1 MVSSASTPRVPA
13 SFLATLAPAVI
24 LSWGWPRRLVAL
36 ICGAVGALAM
46 PPLGFI
52 PALVVALVVAV
63 WLIDGA
69 ANYHERAG
77 ALVASVWTA
86 FGDGWWWGFGYFL
99 ASLWWLGSAFLVDAR
114 EFAWALPFGVVALP
128 AGLALFPALGFAVAR
143 AVWPQGPA
151 RILALAFALG
161 LSEWLRAVALT
172 GFPWNELGLALGQ
185 NLALA
190 QGAAFVGEHGLTL
203 AAIVIF
209 AAPATLWEGR
219 GWRRL
224 WPTATALAALSA
236 LAAFG
241 AHRLA
246 EPQPAPV
253 AGVKLRI
260 LQTNVSQGPEFSS
273 ANGAAILTHYLDLSQ
288 RAGSQGHDGL
298 ADATR
303 LVWPELAFPFLLS
316 REPVALQ
323 RIADFLRDGAVLAT
337 GAARADAPAGGRPA
351 RYYNSILT
359 LNRTGLLPAR
369 YDKRHLVPFGEYT
382 PFESVLRRLGVTEMV
397 HFAGGYQPGQ
407 GSNLLPM
414 PGAPDALALICYEAI
429 FPSEWGGARDG
440 AAERAG
446 WILNVTD
453 DAWFGVTPGPH
464 QHFAQARL
472 RAIEWGLPLV
482 RAANGGLSAIVDSY
496 GRIISAVDF
505 GAEGVV
511 EGELPGALPP
521 TYESRWGSA
530 AFGLAL
536 AALLAAAI
544 ASRARA

>member
-1 MVSSASTPRVPA
+1 MHLPGFRGTNSASRSGRT
-13 SFLATLAPAVI
+13 
-24 LSWGWPRRLVAL
+24 
-36 ICGAVGALAM
+36 
-46 PPLGFI
+46 
-52 PALVVALVVAV
+52 
-63 WLIDGA
+63 
-69 ANYHERAG
+69 
-77 ALVASVWTA
+77 
-86 FGDGWWWGFGYFL
+86 
-99 ASLWWLGSAFLVDAR
+99 
-114 EFAWALPFGVVALP
+114 
-128 AGLALFPALGFAVAR
+128 
-143 AVWPQGPA
+143 
-151 RILALAFALG
+151 
-161 LSEWLRAVALT
+161 
-172 GFPWNELGLALGQ
+172 
-185 NLALA
+185 LALA

-203 AAIVIF
+203 AAIIIL

-224 WPTATALAALSA
+224 WPTAAALAAFSA

-246 EPQPAPV
+246 EPPPAPV

-288 RAGSQGHDGL
+288 RAGSQGADGL
-298 ADATR
+298 ADVTH
-303 LVWPELAFPFLLS
+303 LIWPESAFPFLLT

-323 RIADFLRDGAVLAT
+323 RIADFLREGAVLAT
-337 GAARADAPAGGRPA
+337 GAARADAPTAGRSP

-382 PFESVLRRLGVTEMV
+382 PFESWLRRLGVTAIV
-397 HFAGGYQPGQ
+397 HFAGGYHPGQ

-482 RAANGGLSAIVDSY
+482 RSANGGVSAIVDSY
-496 GRIISAVDF
+496 GRIIAAADF
-505 GAEGVV
+505 GVEGVV
-511 EGELPGALPP
+511 DGELPGALPP

-530 AFGLAL
+530 VFGLAL
-536 AALLAAAI
+536 AALLAAATALKTRSLI
-544 ASRARA
+544 TMSVGE